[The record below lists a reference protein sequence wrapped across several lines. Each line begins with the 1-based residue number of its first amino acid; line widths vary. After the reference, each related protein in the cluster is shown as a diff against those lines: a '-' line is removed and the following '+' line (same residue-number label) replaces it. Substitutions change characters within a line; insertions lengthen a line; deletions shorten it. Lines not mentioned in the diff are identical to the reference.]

1 MTCKSPTI
9 LNINLA
15 HSKSLLWLFLWYC
28 VVTKKFPCHSLHL
41 EDCSSA
47 GVAYKHFGCGFS
59 PHSLSCGCG
68 RPRRIKLAKNR
79 TMPFACLV
87 PLWQCSWLGLA
98 FSQHTTI
105 ILRGW
110 WLWWRD
116 GARDG
121 QTTTRRRMLLMLPAK
136 WDEWIVGPLVQGIP
150 VPVLVLRPRSFV
162 RSSTDQRNRKR
173 VDDEEDVNR
182 TRVVTRQSRNWWLLI
197 ILMHCQMLVIICQHS
212 EDLLR
217 YYFL

>member
-1 MTCKSPTI
+1 MTYKSPTI
-9 LNINLA
+9 LNINPA

-41 EDCSSA
+41 EDCSSGSGLQTFRLRFLPA
-47 GVAYKHFGCGFS
+47 FFV
-59 PHSLSCGCG
+59 LCGCG
-68 RPRRIKLAKNR
+68 RPRIKLAKNR

-105 ILRGW
+105 IILRGW

-121 QTTTRRRMLLMLPAK
+121 QTTRRRRMLLMLPAK
-136 WDEWIVGPLVQGIP
+136 WDEWIVGPLVQGIS
-150 VPVLVLRPRSFV
+150 VPVLVLRPRSCV
-162 RSSTDQRNRKR
+162 RSFQHRPKKSQ
-173 VDDEEDVNR
+173 E
-182 TRVVTRQSRNWWLLI
+182 SGWWAR
-197 ILMHCQMLVIICQHS
+197 C
-212 EDLLR
+212 E
-217 YYFL
+217 